1 MVDRVK
7 ELNFLTN
14 VVKACTEL
22 NNMVVERAEE
32 IKGEIKEFEDS
43 MDYTQQ
49 ILTDEE
55 MKTNLSANKAAEEKN
70 WGKIRT

>member
-14 VVKACTEL
+14 VVRACTKL

-43 MDYTQQ
+43 IDYTKQ
-49 ILTDEE
+49 IITEE
-55 MKTNLSANKAAEEKN
+55 EIEKQYSKQM
-70 WGKIRT
+70 GAHES